1 MADKL
6 LTPGI
11 KRIGLTLIL
20 VCLAF
25 GGYWLSQHYQ
35 QFLAPD
41 VMLGAQIYESG
52 ITGSGDALQG
62 IAQNDIAFND
72 AQFNCA
78 QCHRRSGFGSSEGG
92 NYVLPV
98 TGNILFNPRTFDRAD
113 LFNKLFKESQG
124 KMFWAR
130 MRSAYQRP
138 AYTDDSLAA
147 AIRDGIDPSGR
158 KLSALMPRYQ
168 LKDTDM
174 AALITYLHQLSNH
187 NDPGVDERI
196 IRLATVVGPQVNS
209 KDKDAMLATIAKFV
223 EWMNLETEG
232 NLAHPNFSPGYRS
245 EFAKAFRLWQH
256 EVWELPADPK
266 QWPAELAKRYQQQP
280 VFAFIGGMA
289 EGDWTPIHDFC
300 ESKRI
305 PCLFPFT
312 DLPPTGK
319 DNHYSLYFNQGLILE
334 AKAIGKFLRHQKT
347 ADSRVIVNIH
357 ADEARGNQPAQALT
371 KSLEGST
378 QYTVVDMPFANI
390 EQLRQQWNE
399 VVQQQQTPMN
409 VVIWPGKFANA
420 IAAEFPLLAQHA
432 ERLLLPAQFMEAHQ
446 TPFAPDIIGKLY
458 FSYPYELPSAYHPH
472 AFRVRAWMNTQKL
485 PIDNPR
491 LQFNTYYALNLL
503 QFGLEHVVAHFSRDY
518 LLEYIETEA
527 ENQLNPGTFP
537 RLSLGPGQRFAS
549 KGAYIVQLDNDPN
562 QQFHPISEWLT
573 P

>member
-1 MADKL
+1 MADKPL
-6 LTPGI
+6 PPI
-11 KRIGLTLIL
+11 VKRTGLTLLL
-20 VCLAF
+20 VCLAL
-25 GGYWLSQHYQ
+25 GGYWLSQHYR

-41 VMLGAQIYESG
+41 AMLGAQIYERG
-52 ITGSGDALQG
+52 ITGNGDALQG
-62 IAQNDIAFND
+62 VAQNDIAFKD
-72 AQFNCA
+72 PQFNCA

-138 AYTDDSLAA
+138 AYSDESLAA
-147 AIRDGIDPSGR
+147 AIRSGIDPSGR
-158 KLSALMPRYQ
+158 KLSSLMPRYQ
-168 LKDTDM
+168 LTDTEM

-187 NDPGVDERI
+187 NDPGVDDRV
-196 IRLATVVGPQVNS
+196 IRLATVVGPQVSN
-209 KDKDAMLATIAKFV
+209 KNKDAMLATIAKFV
-223 EWMNLETEG
+223 AWLNLETEG

-266 QWPAELAKRYQQQP
+266 QWADELAKRYQQQP

-300 ESKRI
+300 ENNRI

-319 DNHYSLYFNQGLILE
+319 DNHYSMYFNQGLILE
-334 AKAIGKFLRHQKT
+334 AKAIGRFLRHQKT
-347 ADSRVIVNIH
+347 LDSRLIVNIH
-357 ADEARGNQPAQALT
+357 ANDARGNQPAMALAQ
-371 KSLEGST
+371 SLAGDK
-378 QYTVVDMPFANI
+378 QHVVIDMPF
-390 EQLRQQWNE
+390 ETVQQLRDQWQTLT
-399 VVQQQQTPMN
+399 QQQAEPIN
-409 VVIWPGKFANA
+409 AVIWPGKFDHA
-420 IAAEFPLLAQHA
+420 IAAEIPLMAQHS
-432 ERLLLPAQFMEAHQ
+432 ERLLLPAATLDAGNQFRAEIAS
-446 TPFAPDIIGKLY
+446 KLY

-472 AFRVRAWMNTQKL
+472 AFRVRAWMNTQQL

-503 QFGLEHVVAHFSRDY
+503 QFGLEHVVDHFSRDY

-527 ENQLNPGTFP
+527 ENLLNPGTFP

-549 KGAYIVQLDNDPN
+549 KGAYIVQLDNDPD
-562 QQFHPISEWLT
+562 QPFHPVSSWIT

>member
-20 VCLAF
+20 VCLAL
-25 GGYWLSQHYQ
+25 GGYWLSQHYHR
-35 QFLAPD
+35 FLAPD
-41 VMLGAQIYESG
+41 AILGAQIYERG
-52 ITGSGDALQG
+52 ITGNGDALQG

-78 QCHRRSGFGSSEGG
+78 QCHRHSGFGSSEGG

-138 AYTDDSLAA
+138 AYTDASLAA

-158 KLSALMPRYQ
+158 KLSSLMPRYQ
-168 LKDTDM
+168 LTDSDM
-174 AALITYLHQLSNH
+174 TALISYLHQLSNH
-187 NDPGVDERI
+187 NDPGVDERV
-196 IRLATVVGPQVNS
+196 IRLATVVGPQVNN
-209 KDKDAMLATIAKFV
+209 KDKDAMLTTIAKFV
-223 EWMNLETEG
+223 SWLNLETAG

-245 EFAKAFRLWQH
+245 EFAKAFRLWRH

-266 QWPAELAKRYQQQP
+266 QWQAELAKRYQQQP

-312 DLPPTGK
+312 DLPPTDK

-334 AKAIGKFLRHQKT
+334 AKAIGRFLRHQKT

-357 ADEARGNQPAQALT
+357 ADEARGNRPAQALT
-371 KSLEGST
+371 KSLEGSK

-420 IAAEFPLLAQHA
+420 IAAELPLLAQQA
-432 ERLLLPAQFMEAHQ
+432 ERLLLPAQFMEANQ
-446 TPFAPDIIGKLY
+446 GQFAPDIIGKLY

-549 KGAYIVQLDNDPN
+549 KGAYIVQLANDPK
-562 QQFHPISEWLT
+562 QGFHAVSEWLT